1 MARKSKSKMLPK
13 LDPQD
18 PNRSDFL
25 SGTFVIAGLTIVALV
40 ILVFTISKIPYRVDP
55 NLPIPTLDSV
65 DSNTNEETVV
75 LTGDGIP
82 AEKIALYINDKLQSK
97 TTQVD
102 EFGTFE
108 FPEIPLT
115 DEGEYTFEVATIRGS
130 ILKKRS
136 ELSNKT
142 LSLVDRTAPSK
153 DISFMYPEETDIDE
167 AIISGNADKDSYVI
181 LELGQQEFKT
191 KSNSEGFFQFEN
203 IPLVMGENTFYAQI
217 EDDAGNSVTA
227 SNEITILYNKG
238 EVNGDGVT
246 SDLPESAGELGKAL
260 QTLASQKAMFIIG
273 LIALLGFAGSTL
285 VVRKKKSAQ

>member
-13 LDPQD
+13 LNPQD

-55 NLPIPTLDSV
+55 NLPIPTLDSI
-65 DSNTNEETVV
+65 DSHMNEETVV
-75 LTGDGIP
+75 ITGDGIP
-82 AEKIALYINDKLQSK
+82 EEKIALYINDKLQTE
-97 TTQVD
+97 TTEVD

-115 DEGEYTFEVATIRGS
+115 DEGEYSFEVATIRGS

-136 ELSNKT
+136 EMSNKALT
-142 LSLVDRTAPSK
+142 VVDRTPPSK

-167 AIISGNADKDSYVI
+167 AIISGNADKDSYI
-181 LELGQQEFKT
+181 KLEIGQQEYET

-203 IPLVMGENTFYAQI
+203 IPLVKGENTFYAEI
-217 EDDAGNSVTA
+217 EDEAGNSVTA
-227 SNEITILYNKG
+227 SNQVTINFISG

-246 SDLPESAGELGKAL
+246 SNLPESAGEVGKAL
-260 QTLASQKAMFIIG
+260 DILTSQTAMLVIG
-273 LIALLGFAGSTL
+273 LISLVALAASTL
-285 VVRKKKSAQ
+285 VLKKTKTQ